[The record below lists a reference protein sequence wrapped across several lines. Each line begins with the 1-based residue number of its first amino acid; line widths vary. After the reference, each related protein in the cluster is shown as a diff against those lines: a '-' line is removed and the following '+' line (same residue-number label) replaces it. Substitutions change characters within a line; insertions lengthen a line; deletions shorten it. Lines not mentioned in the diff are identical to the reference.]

1 MDLCCLIWFYK
12 TKCSQSL
19 PPTCSARVFLFA
31 SLKLVINGIITV
43 SLYHSLDVCVS
54 AVTGCHLLISQKRQS
69 HISAWRPHKGGRTP
83 PPTCYCFYC
92 RAYFPCGLN
101 APQKGGGSA
110 QTPGCVNKYKMRI
123 WIWILSSTSHTK
135 QNKNQTHSC
144 VCSSVPHL
152 RIFELN
158 EEDDA
163 FAFPPITPMINYFK
177 INNNESVS

>member
-1 MDLCCLIWFYK
+1 MF
-12 TKCSQSL
+12 SQSFSL
-19 PPTCSARVFLFA
+19 CESEIGHKWHYHGFL
-31 SLKLVINGIITV
+31 V
-43 SLYHSLDVCVS
+43 SLFRCLCFCCDRLSSTYFPEKTIAYFCLE
-54 AVTGCHLLISQKRQS
+54 TTQR
-69 HISAWRPHKGGRTP
+69 RENT

-92 RAYFPCGLN
+92 RDYFPCGLN

-144 VCSSVPHL
+144 VCSSVHHL